1 MTAPRRSP
9 RSVAALTLEAA
20 RHEQGAATTR
30 GEASRIRH
38 LRALFD
44 EALQVPRDERA
55 AWMATVRAHDAS
67 VHAEL
72 EALLR
77 LADTD
82 LVTAHPGTFGDAM
95 TDAAAPDVEL
105 TAGAHIGPY
114 RVVRRIGEGG
124 MGVVLEAE
132 RDDAQ
137 YTKRVA
143 IKLVRAGRRGDDMGA
158 RFRRERQIL
167 ARLEHRN
174 IATLLDGGVT
184 EAGQPY
190 LVMEYVD
197 GAPLT
202 TWCRERRAPLALRLQ
217 LFEQVCR
224 AVQHA
229 HGALVLHRDLKPG
242 NILVTADG
250 TVKLLDFGI
259 ATLLDDPD
267 GQTLTATDQ
276 RAWTPAYASPEH
288 VLGAPLGTAADVYAL
303 GLVLF
308 ELCTGRRPGARLDDP
323 WQEIVDRLDDAPA
336 PLASRTLDAAVL
348 TAAGLPDERTV
359 RATLRGDLDA
369 ILTRALA
376 RRPDARY
383 DSVDRLREDLVRW
396 RTGFA
401 VRARAGHWRYRL
413 GKFARRHRTAVAA
426 GALAC
431 VVAGAAGVLAWR
443 QARAT
448 RDAQRTAQE
457 VSTFVQSMLASV
469 RPAVNGRE
477 VTVPELLDAASRRV
491 GTELADQPAVRA
503 SLERV
508 LAQSYQ
514 GLGRYADAEA
524 HLRVAL
530 TLATQLHGARS
541 VAVARVL
548 NDLVAARRAAGNVA
562 GADSLLRDA
571 LTVLDAL
578 PTTRD
583 RAADS
588 VRWALVSHRGSLAN
602 DEGRPADAER
612 LHGEALALAR
622 ATFGATSDE
631 AAQSLGNLGVALGQQ
646 SRWADAVAMHREA
659 AAIITRNHPGDHVQT
674 AEALNALATA
684 LDIAQQPA
692 EADSVYQR
700 TLAMRARL
708 YGTEHPEYAF
718 TRFNYAFFL
727 QNTGRW
733 REAVQIG
740 RDLLALRG
748 RTIPADHPAVAAALQ
763 IVGRCLDQLG
773 DRAEGGRY
781 LRESLA
787 ERRRTLPAGHFLIA
801 SSLSVLADHERLVQ
815 AYAASERLHLEAL
828 ALFDAGVG
836 PTNTRTLE
844 AVKRLVQLYDEM
856 GRTADAAR
864 WRARLTANAG

>member
-9 RSVAALTLEAA
+9 RSVAALTLDASS
-20 RHEQGAATTR
+20 RGDAT
-30 GEASRIRH
+30 RIRH

-44 EALQVPRDERA
+44 EALAVPRAERS
-55 AWMATVRAHDAS
+55 AWLGAVRAQDAT

-77 LADTD
+77 LTDTD
-82 LVTAHPGTFGDAM
+82 LATAHPGTFGRDDGGVGRDGAW
-95 TDAAAPDVEL
+95 DGDGEIA
-105 TAGAHIGPY
+105 AGAHIGPY
-114 RVVRRIGEGG
+114 RIVRRIGEGG

-137 YTKRVA
+137 FSKRVA

-184 EAGQPY
+184 DAGQPY

-202 TWCRERRAPLALRLQ
+202 TWCRTRRAPLALRLQ

-242 NILVTADG
+242 NILVTDDG

-259 ATLLDDPD
+259 ATLLDDTD
-267 GQTLTATDQ
+267 GPALTATDQ
-276 RAWTPAYASPEH
+276 RAWTPAYASPEQ

-323 WQEIVDRLDDAPA
+323 WQEIVDRLDDAPP

-348 TAAGLPDERTV
+348 AAAGLPDERTV

-401 VRARAGHWRYRL
+401 VRARDGHWRYRL
-413 GKFARRHRTAVAA
+413 AKFARRHRTACAASAMAAAVAI
-426 GALAC
+426 
-431 VVAGAAGVLAWR
+431 VAGVLGWR
-443 QARAT
+443 QARST
-448 RDAQRTAQE
+448 REAQRTAQE

-491 GTELADQPAVRA
+491 GSELANEPAVRA

-524 HLRVAL
+524 HLRTAL
-530 TLATQLHGARS
+530 ALVTRVHGARS
-541 VAVARVL
+541 VEVARTL
-548 NDLVAARRAAGNVA
+548 NDLVAARRAAGNFA
-562 GADSLLRDA
+562 GADSLLREA
-571 LTVLDAL
+571 LALVDAL
-578 PTTRD
+578 PV
-583 RAADS
+583 RADD
-588 VRWALVSHRGSLAN
+588 VRWALLSHRGSLAN

-612 LHGEALALAR
+612 LHREALTLAR
-622 ATFGATSDE
+622 AHFGPASDE

-646 SRWADAVAMHREA
+646 SRWTDAVAMHREA
-659 AAIITRNHPGDHVQT
+659 TAIITRNHPGDHVQV

-692 EADSVYQR
+692 AADSAYQR

-708 YGTEHPEYAF
+708 YGVEHPEYAF

-727 QNTGRW
+727 QNQGQW
-733 REAVQIG
+733 EAAAQIG

-748 RTIPADHPAVAAALQ
+748 RTIPVDHPAVAAALQ

-773 DRAEGGRY
+773 DREEGGRY

-801 SSLSVLADHERLVQ
+801 SSLSVLADHERLVHR
-815 AYAASERLHLEAL
+815 YAEAERLHLEAL
-828 ALFDAGVG
+828 RLFDSGVG

-844 AVKRLVQLYDEM
+844 AVKRLVQLYEEM
-856 GRTADAAR
+856 GRSADASR
-864 WRARLTANAG
+864 WRARLDRTG